1 MKETVK
7 LRTRTSKQAYLLNS
21 QIISGFTDFRRDKH
35 IALFTWPKMGLFCS
49 HKSAL
54 LLSQQEI
61 YWKKKNI
68 LTGEEKKNVH
78 LSSNTRR

>member
-21 QIISGFTDFRRDKH
+21 QIISRFTDFRRDKH

-61 YWKKKNI
+61 YWKKKKHSDW
-68 LTGEEKKNVH
+68 GGKEKCASFIKY
-78 LSSNTRR
+78 